1 MTLILEYRD
10 KIKKFYR
17 MNAIVIL
24 PILRFLLAFIAL
36 NGVNTMMGYFPRLD
50 TLAVVLVASL
60 ACSFLPAG
68 CLVLLC
74 ALFSLGHLYAL
85 SLEAL
90 LVGVCVYLLI
100 FLLLYRFAPSDSYM
114 VILTPL
120 FFAMKIPYVIPI
132 AAGLLGGPLS
142 AISVACGVIIYYV
155 LTTMVGCAPTLITMG
170 EKEYA
175 EKIRFLLEKLL
186 SNKAMLV
193 IAAAFALT
201 VVVTWVIRRMSVEH
215 AWTIAIV
222 AGAMVNLVVLLIG
235 NLKYDIHLSLGSAI
249 FGSILAVA
257 MSMVI
262 LFFRF
267 CLDYGRTEWVQFEDD
282 EYYYYVKAVP
292 KMTVAAPTKTVKKI
306 NASSGRPASSGRTAV
321 AGRTAAQGK
330 VAAQRKAAAQGRPSA
345 QGNAQSRER
354 IREAQRARRYEE
366 GYEGSDGGDEMGQTR
381 AMPQVRSTSQGR
393 TAVKSGTGSQERGTR
408 QVTVQSKRSVE
419 RSADGMTSGSAN
431 FGGSTRTVTTERVP
445 RNDDA
450 SYRKQS
456 SLPAKEI
463 TVGSNQ
469 MTENTE
475 ESDGYEELF

>member
-36 NGVNTMMGYFPRLD
+36 NGVNTMMGYFPKLD
-50 TLAVVLVASL
+50 TLAIVLVASL

-90 LVGVCVYLLI
+90 LVGVCVYVLI

-120 FFAMKIPYVIPI
+120 FFAIKIPYVIPI

-155 LTTMVGCAPTLITMG
+155 LTTMVGCAPTLVTMG

-193 IAAAFALT
+193 IAAAFAIT
-201 VVVTWVIRRMSVEH
+201 VIVTWVIRRMSVEH

-222 AGAMVNLVVLLIG
+222 AGAMVNLVVLLVG

-257 MSMVI
+257 LSMVI
-262 LFFRF
+262 LFFKF
-267 CLDYGRTEWVQFEDD
+267 CVDYGRTEWVQFEDD

-306 NASSGRPASSGRTAV
+306 NTSSGRPAAAGKTA

-330 VAAQRKAAAQGRPSA
+330 VAAQHKAVAQGRPTSK
-345 QGNAQSRER
+345 GSAQSRER

-366 GYEGSDGGDEMGQTR
+366 GYEGTDGSDEMGQTR

-393 TAVKSGTGSQERGTR
+393 TVVKSGTGSQERGTR
-408 QVTVQSKRSVE
+408 QVTVQSKRTEE
-419 RSADGMTSGSAN
+419 RPADGMTSGSAN
-431 FGGSTRTVTTERVP
+431 FGGSPRTVTTERVP

-450 SYRKQS
+450 SYRRQS